1 MGVPADIEGSAG
13 HLSKLRRHLAK
24 PPSATVKLTL
34 AQVGD
39 PPITLGTWKREE
51 LVPALAEVIYGHMT
65 EAFNEDDRAES
76 TFVLVFEAEEG
87 PPLATPKWNIR
98 RRALPIDVDGAG
110 HIARMLDGS
119 DKGSTM
125 VAQGA
130 ALAVARLFVSAQ
142 QQSQEALIKA
152 LNIVT
157 ERMDAAEERAQ
168 RYREE
173 RDEAYELAMTAMRRG
188 EGETDGDPVPREL
201 TEAQK
206 KVLELGEKALTLA
219 MIKWGQ
225 SGS

>member
-1 MGVPADIEGSAG
+1 MGVRAEIEGSAG
-13 HLSKLRRHLAK
+13 HLSKLKRYLAK
-24 PPSATVKLTL
+24 PPAGTVKLTL

-39 PPITLGTWKREE
+39 PPITLGTWKGDE
-51 LVPALAEVIYGHMT
+51 LVPALAEVLYERMSDT
-65 EAFNEDDRAES
+65 FLEDERSET
-76 TFVLVFEAEEG
+76 TFVLVFEAEE
-87 PPLATPKWNIR
+87 PPILASPRFNFRK
-98 RRALPIDVDGAG
+98 RAPPIDVDGAG
-110 HIARMLDGS
+110 AIARMLDGS

-168 RYREE
+168 RYRDE

-188 EGETDGDPVPREL
+188 DGDDGEPVPREL

-225 SGS
+225 SGG